1 MSAAAITLARLDA
14 YAFRVPIANPI
25 KVAFGTFRD
34 RPMVL
39 VRAVDRDGAVGWG
52 EVWCNWPAV
61 TAEHRA
67 RLAADIGERLI
78 GRSVGSPR
86 EAFEQL
92 TQQMEVLALQT
103 GEPGPIAAAIAG
115 IDIALCD
122 LAARRA
128 GLPMNRFLGGE
139 ARPQV
144 PVYVTGINPDAP
156 ERFALAQ
163 QAAGHRAFKLK
174 VGFGMARDLANLQAM
189 REALGPE
196 AVITCDANQA
206 WSLDTATTFVREA
219 RGLALEWFEEP
230 MRVDAAPADW
240 LALAAV
246 STIALAGGENL
257 QGAQFDEAIAL
268 GALHTFQPDVSKW
281 GGISGN
287 LQVARTVVAA
297 GKRYCPHY
305 FSGGLALLASLH
317 VLAAAG
323 GPGLLEFDAHPNPNR
338 ESIVQDLLPVRD
350 GCVAVPTG
358 PGLGAE
364 PDLSALRRYQTWAS
378 A

>member
-1 MSAAAITLARLDA
+1 M
-14 YAFRVPIANPI
+14 PIANPI

-39 VRAVDRDGAVGWG
+39 VRAVDHDGAVGWG

-67 RLAADIGERLI
+67 RLAADIGGRLV
-78 GRSVGSPR
+78 GRALEQPAQ
-86 EAFEQL
+86 AFEQL
-92 TQQMEVLALQT
+92 TREMEVLALQT
-103 GEPGPIAAAIAG
+103 GEQGPIAAAIAG
-115 IDIALCD
+115 IDIALWD

-128 GLPMNRFLGGE
+128 GQPLNRFLGG
-139 ARPQV
+139 AAKTQV

-174 VGFGMARDLANLQAM
+174 IGFEMNKDLANLHAM
-189 REALGPE
+189 RKALGAD

-206 WSLDTATTFVREA
+206 WSLSDATTFVREA
-219 RGLALEWFEEP
+219 QGLNLEWFEEP
-230 MRVDAAPADW
+230 MRVDAPAGDW
-240 LALAAV
+240 LALARA
-246 STIALAGGENL
+246 SSIPLAGGENL
-257 QGAQFDEAIAL
+257 QGAQFDDAIAL
-268 GALHTFQPDVSKW
+268 GALHTFQPDVTKW
-281 GGISGN
+281 GGITGN
-287 LQVARTVVAA
+287 LHVARAAVAA

-305 FSGGLALLASLH
+305 FSGGPALLASLH

-338 ESIVQDLLPVRD
+338 ELVVRDLLPVHD
-350 GCVAVPTG
+350 GCVPVPTG

-364 PDLSALRRYQTWAS
+364 PDIAALERFKTWAS
-378 A
+378 

>member
-1 MSAAAITLARLDA
+1 MTTPIRLARLEA
-14 YAFRVPIANPI
+14 FAFRVPIANPI

-39 VRAVDRDGAVGWG
+39 VRATDHDGAVGCG

-67 RLAADIGERLI
+67 RLAAEIGERLV
-78 GRSVGSPR
+78 GRTLEHPAQG
-86 EAFEQL
+86 FEQL
-92 TQQMEVLALQT
+92 TREMEVLALQT
-103 GEPGPIAAAIAG
+103 GEQGPIAAAIAG
-115 IDIALCD
+115 IDIALWD

-128 GLPMNRFLGGE
+128 GQPLNRFLGGD
-139 ARPQV
+139 AKTHV

-174 VGFGMARDLANLQAM
+174 IGFEMGRDLANLHAM
-189 REALGPE
+189 REALGAD

-206 WSLDTATTFVREA
+206 WSLTDATTFVREA
-219 RGLALEWFEEP
+219 QGLNLEWLEEP
-230 MRVDAAPADW
+230 LRVDAPTADW
-240 LALAAV
+240 LALARASSV
-246 STIALAGGENL
+246 ALAGGENL
-257 QGAQFDEAIAL
+257 QGTQFDEAIAL
-268 GALHTFQPDVSKW
+268 GALQTFQPDVTKW

-287 LQVARTVVAA
+287 LRVARAAVAA

-338 ESIVQDLLPVRD
+338 ESIVRDLLPLRD
-350 GCVAVPTG
+350 GAVPVPVA

-364 PDLSALRRYQTWAS
+364 PDLRTLQRYRTWPT
-378 A
+378 